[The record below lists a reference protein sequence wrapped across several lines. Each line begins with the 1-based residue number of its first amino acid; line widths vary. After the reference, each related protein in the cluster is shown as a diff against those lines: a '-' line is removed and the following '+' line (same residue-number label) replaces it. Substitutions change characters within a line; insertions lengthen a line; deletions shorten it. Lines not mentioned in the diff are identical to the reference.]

1 MKRLGLAASVTGA
14 LVSVALLCYVGMR
27 SGSNSAQPVVMIL
40 IGIWVLSP
48 FVILWALN
56 AVAPGRVV
64 YMMMIVIALMS
75 VIVYVWAATGPS
87 RPKPAAP
94 FVGLPPFSWILIT
107 VSLVVAR
114 LGGKRRV

>member
-1 MKRLGLAASVTGA
+1 MKRLGLAATASGA
-14 LVSVALLCYVGMR
+14 VGSVALLCYVGMR

-56 AVAPGRVV
+56 AFAPSRLLHA
-64 YMMMIVIALMS
+64 MMIVIAGAS
-75 VIVYVWAATGPS
+75 IAVYAWAAAGPG

-94 FVGLPPFSWILIT
+94 FVGMPPVSWLLIA
-107 VSLVVAR
+107 VAFVA
-114 LGGKRRV
+114 GKRRV